1 MSKHDEAIC
10 ISTCS
15 LAHRLRSTEP
25 PSCSSPLSLEP
36 CRGLRMK
43 SREKVPYAIVSRR
56 LHSPQTQIP
65 WASRDSS
72 FPSLYSLEAYFP
84 CLCAF
89 YRYKRK
95 FHRAHG
101 SSRLTSRIVN
111 LASSGQACN
120 LSDQGRIVRGE
131 ADSDIRHPSGSGQ
144 QHDVLADPPKMRLV
158 DVVDATRILASEMMM
173 NHR

>member
-1 MSKHDEAIC
+1 M
-10 ISTCS
+10 
-15 LAHRLRSTEP
+15 
-25 PSCSSPLSLEP
+25 
-36 CRGLRMK
+36 
-43 SREKVPYAIVSRR
+43 
-56 LHSPQTQIP
+56 
-65 WASRDSS
+65 
-72 FPSLYSLEAYFP
+72 
-84 CLCAF
+84 
-89 YRYKRK
+89 
-95 FHRAHG
+95 
-101 SSRLTSRIVN
+101 N